1 MASLVFTSKSFKY
14 LIRCEHAALW
24 PDVSGVYA
32 RVRLAH
38 SGLWAHLGG
47 GHRPSAAQ
55 GCPPRPP
62 ASQKEGVL
70 QALGITTPTHTHP
83 ACTIGIFF
91 LLRGGGG
98 ARWGSVP
105 PVCPGPRAWHGRG
118 GRRGGPGCSP
128 GRARTQVVNVAGT
141 KQANPT
147 QPLFKQTTRGSQGCA
162 ECEPDSSGLLRL

>member
-47 GHRPSAAQ
+47 GIAPLLHRGA
-55 GCPPRPP
+55 PPPP
-62 ASQKEGVL
+62 ARIPKRGVL
-70 QALGITTPTHTHP
+70 QTLGITPPPPPYLYHWDFF
-83 ACTIGIFF
+83 IFF
-91 LLRGGGG
+91 LLRRGGGTLGLGALGVSRFPGMAWPRGG
-98 ARWGSVP
+98 ARLL
-105 PVCPGPRAWHGRG
+105 PGPGSDPSGQRG
-118 GRRGGPGCSP
+118 WNK
-128 GRARTQVVNVAGT
+128 T
-141 KQANPT
+141 ANPT

>member
-47 GHRPSAAQ
+47 GIAPLLHRGA
-55 GCPPRPP
+55 PPPP
-62 ASQKEGVL
+62 ARIPKRGVL
-70 QALGITTPTHTHP
+70 QTLGITPPPPPYLYHWD
-83 ACTIGIFF
+83 FF
-91 LLRGGGG
+91 FFFYSAEGG

-105 PVCPGPRAWHGRG
+105 SVCPGSRAWHGRG
-118 GRRGGPGCSP
+118 GGPGCSP

-141 KQANPT
+141 KQQIPPSPSSNK
-147 QPLFKQTTRGSQGCA
+147 QPAARRAAQNASLTVA
-162 ECEPDSSGLLRL
+162 VY

>member
-47 GHRPSAAQ
+47 GIAPLLHRGA
-55 GCPPRPP
+55 PPPP
-62 ASQKEGVL
+62 ARIPKRGVL
-70 QALGITTPTHTHP
+70 QTLGITPPPQPYLYHWD
-83 ACTIGIFF
+83 FF
-91 LLRGGGG
+91 FFFYSAEGG

-105 PVCPGPRAWHGRG
+105 SVCPGSRAWHGRG
-118 GRRGGPGCSP
+118 GGPGCSP

-141 KQANPT
+141 KQQIPPSPSSNK
-147 QPLFKQTTRGSQGCA
+147 QPAARRAAQNASLTVA
-162 ECEPDSSGLLRL
+162 VY